1 MKETRERDFNL
12 LSFNLDRSSRTK
24 CFKVLEN
31 EENRN
36 IPGKESFNDFV
47 KFSAING
54 ASLRYKYTRDLPLAN
69 CNNFCYSDDYLS
81 PKIPNDEA

>member
-24 CFKVLEN
+24 CFKVPEN

-36 IPGKESFNDFV
+36 ISGKEIFNDFV
-47 KFSAING
+47 KFNAING
-54 ASLRYKYTRDLPLAN
+54 TSLRYKYTRDLSLAN
-69 CNNFCYSDDYLS
+69 CINFCYYDDYLF
-81 PKIPNDEA
+81 PKISNDEA

>member
-24 CFKVLEN
+24 CFKVPEN

-36 IPGKESFNDFV
+36 ISGKEIFNDFV
-47 KFSAING
+47 KFNAING
-54 ASLRYKYTRDLPLAN
+54 TSLRYKYTRDLSLAN
-69 CNNFCYSDDYLS
+69 CINFCYYDDYLF
-81 PKIPNDEA
+81 PKISNDA